1 MLDSEDCTLSLESLF
16 YERPVVLQAKCQEQI
31 TWQSEPLL
39 LSSEIPETQHLK
51 GTAESLSC
59 GVKLPMTDHLGCL
72 AGSYQKSK
80 KFLPPLK
87 KAGGD
92 RCFSSQKGQFL
103 NLGAPVELPEQE
115 GSRVLMA
122 DRCTQSQSLLVSA
135 NTSRFSEYLLEKQT
149 FTSSF
154 SQNNRDISELGRRPF
169 KPPPKV
175 AAEPSGHLSSAP
187 CPKEAGTDD
196 ATTGQVSKAAEN
208 PFMTPAATFSMA
220 PFTSSY
226 VPGADGPP
234 SSECDRTIQKVHI
247 LPFNPQSL
255 NIQGQGGSGPG
266 VLRSVTEI
274 PAQFRSVFKE
284 FPYFNYVQSKALDDI
299 LYTSKNFVACAPT
312 GSGKTVLFELA
323 IIRLLMEVPAPWHS
337 VKVVYMAPIK
347 ALCSQCYENWRQKFG
362 SLGLNCKE
370 LTGDTEIDDF
380 FEVQDAHVIMTT
392 PEKWD
397 SMTRKWRLSSPV
409 QLVKLFL
416 IDEIHVVKDSTRGA
430 TLEVVV
436 SRMKTMNAYRDGGDH
451 QSRLPM
457 RFVAVSATIPN
468 IADVAEW
475 LSDALGPAS
484 CLQLDES
491 YRPVKLRKLVLGFP
505 CGTNQTDFK
514 FDLSLNYKMAN
525 IIQTYSDQKPTLV
538 FCSTRKGV
546 QQSASVLAKDARFI
560 MSVEQKQRLMKYANS
575 LLDSKLKDLITH
587 GVGFHHAGID
597 VSDRKIIEDVFT
609 AGDLPVLFTTST
621 LAMGVNLPAH
631 LVVIKSTVHYVGGS
645 CEEYSEMDILQMI
658 GRAGR
663 PQFDTTA
670 TAVIMTRS
678 QTKAKYLKLVSGSET
693 IESSLHKHLVEHL
706 NAEIVLHTISD
717 VNVALD
723 WIRSTFLYIRA
734 LKNPSYYGFTS
745 SLDRVGIETR
755 LQELC
760 LKNINSLAEI
770 CLITMDEDI
779 NFKPTEAGRLMAR
792 YCIAFDTMKHF
803 SSVCGTESLP
813 ELIKVISKGKEFNDV
828 QLRMNEKRTLN
839 TLNKDKHRIT
849 IRFPMEGKIKNRE
862 MKVNC
867 LIQAH
872 LGCIPTQEFGL
883 TQDTGKIFRIGIRMT
898 KCLSEYL
905 SQHPRRKFTALL
917 NSLILS
923 KCFRARLWEN
933 SPFVSKQLEKIGL
946 MLSTAMVNAGLTTF
960 QKIEETNPRELELI
974 VNRHPPFGNQIR
986 EAVIHLPKY
995 EVGLEQISRY
1005 SFSTAE
1011 IVVTVHLKNYEQLKN
1026 KRTAPNH
1033 HFVTLIIGDCD
1044 NSVVFIQKITDF
1056 LLLKTG
1062 SWSRKIEVTRAPK
1075 GEELSVNLIS
1085 SELVG
1090 FDIQQKYSVFY
1101 SGAKRFGAESTGS
1114 ENMQVKAHAVQSKLQ
1129 EALSSAQGAQ
1139 KTVNQKTKDKGLKE
1153 NVNPDSGRR
1162 QCNHF
1167 CKNKE
1172 QCGHD
1177 CCKVGVGGLLKRT
1190 TDRGSGISSYLRDL
1204 RNRTETLTDT
1214 PVKRLKMRM
1223 SEEAAVGI
1231 QHFAY
1236 CPKDTLAAASRY
1248 EGNYYNPHAQVEFVE
1263 SVEDFGSSMEMWKG
1277 AAYSDNLSTSLG
1289 GTCPRTDEAGKNQS
1303 VSSTAEDV
1311 LVCER
1316 SDSGSEDLVLTH
1328 QSQMH
1333 CDFNIPEAGP
1343 THDSDHFPSD
1353 ILDVNFDLGIDDWG
1367 DFDDENLVQ
1376 ASEISESA
1384 TQEKDHEGPGA
1395 SFSPCNDQPESIL
1408 QDDRLPGS
1416 SAAASCPMPSVCV
1429 PPLSPSPKPCDFQGL
1444 ADEDTKS
1451 STEMHGNNVSLL
1463 PKHGGFNL
1471 TAPCR
1476 KYDFFAKPS
1485 VPEKTT
1491 DKIGSRL
1498 LLSDPG
1504 PPFLLFRQMEEV
1516 ETDRTCGEPGGL
1528 ESQPA
1533 VERSR
1538 KGKISSEVK
1547 MDIEQLYEAVPQL
1560 TKVFHIIDK
1569 IGEGTFSSVY
1579 LAEAQMKTGVREKFA
1594 LKHLIPTSHPLRI
1607 AAELQCLTVAG
1618 GKENVMGVTYCF
1630 RKDDHVVV
1638 VMPYM
1643 EHQAFVDVLGSLSF
1657 EEVRQYMFHL
1667 LKALAHVHHFG
1678 IIHRDIKPS
1687 NFLYDRLHRRYA
1699 LVDFGLAQG
1708 TPDTQIELLKVV
1720 KLKSHQER
1728 PPGPPAERVAQSAA
1742 ATPGPALQHPLVPAA
1757 RRSLPLAQAKRS
1769 KDAVAQRSVFGERN
1783 LNSLNHCEGAVIK
1796 LVKAPKTESVPARKL
1811 VVSKRRAMPGRAP
1824 VSGQRPRTSLGPGLT
1839 CDCYMTDRV
1848 CNVCLSRKQQVA
1860 PRAGTP
1866 GFRAPEVLTK
1876 CPNQGTA
1883 IDMWSAGVILLSLL
1897 SCRYPFFKA
1906 SDDLVALAQIM
1917 TVRGSR
1923 ETMQAARKFGKS
1935 VLCSR
1940 ELPTQ
1945 DLRLL
1950 CEKLR
1955 GTRPCGDTERDLGLP
1970 ATPPRRC
1977 HLLPEDA
1984 GPTADRKGWDCVPDA
1999 AYDLLDK
2006 LLDLNP
2012 ATRISASAALRH
2024 HLFEDLL
2031 EF

>member
-1 MLDSEDCTLSLESLF
+1 
-16 YERPVVLQAKCQEQI
+16 
-31 TWQSEPLL
+31 
-39 LSSEIPETQHLK
+39 
-51 GTAESLSC
+51 
-59 GVKLPMTDHLGCL
+59 
-72 AGSYQKSK
+72 
-80 KFLPPLK
+80 
-87 KAGGD
+87 
-92 RCFSSQKGQFL
+92 
-103 NLGAPVELPEQE
+103 
-115 GSRVLMA
+115 RVLMA

-154 SQNNRDISELGRRPF
+154 SQNNRYISDLDMT
-169 KPPPKV
+169 
-175 AAEPSGHLSSAP
+175 
-187 CPKEAGTDD
+187 C
-196 ATTGQVSKAAEN
+196 KA
-208 PFMTPAATFSMA
+208 
-220 PFTSSY
+220 
-226 VPGADGPP
+226 
-234 SSECDRTIQKVHI
+234 
-247 LPFNPQSL
+247 
-255 NIQGQGGSGPG
+255 
-266 VLRSVTEI
+266 
-274 PAQFRSVFKE
+274 AQFRSVFKE

-779 NFKPTEAGRLMAR
+779 NFKPTGKALMAR

-813 ELIKVISKGKEFNDV
+813 ELVISKGKEFNDV

-946 MLSTAMVNAGLTTF
+946 MLSTAMVNAGLTMF

-1139 KTVNQKTKDKGLKE
+1139 KT
-1153 NVNPDSGRR
+1153 
-1162 QCNHF
+1162 CNHF

-1177 CCKVGVGGLLKRT
+1177 C
-1190 TDRGSGISSYLRDL
+1190 Y
-1204 RNRTETLTDT
+1204 
-1214 PVKRLKMRM
+1214 
-1223 SEEAAVGI
+1223 
-1231 QHFAY
+1231 
-1236 CPKDTLAAASRY
+1236 
-1248 EGNYYNPHAQVEFVE
+1248 
-1263 SVEDFGSSMEMWKG
+1263 
-1277 AAYSDNLSTSLG
+1277 
-1289 GTCPRTDEAGKNQS
+1289 
-1303 VSSTAEDV
+1303 V

-1333 CDFNIPEAGP
+1333 CDFNIPQAGP

-1384 TQEKDHEGPGA
+1384 TQEKDHEGPGG
-1395 SFSPCNDQPESIL
+1395 IL
-1408 QDDRLPGS
+1408 SG
-1416 SAAASCPMPSVCV
+1416 CV
-1429 PPLSPSPKPCDFQGL
+1429 KPTHYC
-1444 ADEDTKS
+1444 
-1451 STEMHGNNVSLL
+1451 V
-1463 PKHGGFNL
+1463 
-1471 TAPCR
+1471 
-1476 KYDFFAKPS
+1476 KP
-1485 VPEKTT
+1485 THY
-1491 DKIGSRL
+1491 
-1498 LLSDPG
+1498 
-1504 PPFLLFRQMEEV
+1504 
-1516 ETDRTCGEPGGL
+1516 C
-1528 ESQPA
+1528 
-1533 VERSR
+1533 
-1538 KGKISSEVK
+1538 VK
-1547 MDIEQLYEAVPQL
+1547 
-1560 TKVFHIIDK
+1560 
-1569 IGEGTFSSVY
+1569 
-1579 LAEAQMKTGVREKFA
+1579 
-1594 LKHLIPTSHPLRI
+1594 PTH
-1607 AAELQCLTVAG
+1607 
-1618 GKENVMGVTYCF
+1618 
-1630 RKDDHVVV
+1630 
-1638 VMPYM
+1638 
-1643 EHQAFVDVLGSLSF
+1643 
-1657 EEVRQYMFHL
+1657 
-1667 LKALAHVHHFG
+1667 
-1678 IIHRDIKPS
+1678 
-1687 NFLYDRLHRRYA
+1687 
-1699 LVDFGLAQG
+1699 
-1708 TPDTQIELLKVV
+1708 
-1720 KLKSHQER
+1720 
-1728 PPGPPAERVAQSAA
+1728 
-1742 ATPGPALQHPLVPAA
+1742 
-1757 RRSLPLAQAKRS
+1757 
-1769 KDAVAQRSVFGERN
+1769 
-1783 LNSLNHCEGAVIK
+1783 
-1796 LVKAPKTESVPARKL
+1796 
-1811 VVSKRRAMPGRAP
+1811 
-1824 VSGQRPRTSLGPGLT
+1824 
-1839 CDCYMTDRV
+1839 
-1848 CNVCLSRKQQVA
+1848 
-1860 PRAGTP
+1860 
-1866 GFRAPEVLTK
+1866 
-1876 CPNQGTA
+1876 
-1883 IDMWSAGVILLSLL
+1883 
-1897 SCRYPFFKA
+1897 
-1906 SDDLVALAQIM
+1906 
-1917 TVRGSR
+1917 
-1923 ETMQAARKFGKS
+1923 
-1935 VLCSR
+1935 
-1940 ELPTQ
+1940 
-1945 DLRLL
+1945 
-1950 CEKLR
+1950 
-1955 GTRPCGDTERDLGLP
+1955 
-1970 ATPPRRC
+1970 
-1977 HLLPEDA
+1977 
-1984 GPTADRKGWDCVPDA
+1984 
-1999 AYDLLDK
+1999 
-2006 LLDLNP
+2006 
-2012 ATRISASAALRH
+2012 
-2024 HLFEDLL
+2024 
-2031 EF
+2031 